1 VTHRGAPVGFVV
13 VTLGGLNP
21 LLALLLLVVVAFAA
35 GAVGAALGVGGGLF
49 LVPALVLLFGVD
61 IHAAIAASIVSVIAT
76 SSAAASSDV
85 QSGLTNVRLG
95 MFLETA
101 TAVGGLVG
109 AIVAVTLLADHS
121 NVLVLA
127 FVPVVLVAVVL
138 MASSRDRDIVPDPPD
153 DRLARRFR
161 LEGEYV
167 GPLTGIRR
175 HYRVTGTRVGLAFA
189 GLAGISSG
197 LLGIGGGIFKV
208 PAMNT
213 LMNVPLRVVAAT
225 STFMIGV
232 TAAAGAL
239 VYLFAGDVVL
249 ALVAPVVLAVFFGT
263 IVGREYGHHAPVGR
277 LKILFIGILVLAAI
291 LMVARGAGV
300 AA

>member
-1 VTHRGAPVGFVV
+1 VGFVV
-13 VTLGGLNP
+13 VTLGGLDP
-21 LLALLLLVVVAFAA
+21 LLALLVLLFVAFAA

-49 LVPALVLLFGVD
+49 LVPSLVLLFGVD
-61 IHAAIAASIVSVIAT
+61 IHIAIAASLVSVIAT

-85 QSGLTNVRLG
+85 ESGLTNVRLA

-109 AIVAVTLLADHS
+109 AVVAVTILAHHSDLLAF
-121 NVLVLA
+121 A
-127 FVPVVLVAVVL
+127 FVPVILLAAVL
-138 MASSRDRDIVPDPPD
+138 MASSRDRDVDPDPPD
-153 DRLARRFR
+153 DPLARRLR

-167 GPLTGIRR
+167 GPVSGIRR
-175 HYRVTGTRVGLAFA
+175 RYRVTRSPVGLAFA
-189 GLAGISSG
+189 GLAGVASG

-213 LMNVPLRVVAAT
+213 LMNVPLRVASAT

-249 ALVAPVVLAVFFGT
+249 AIAAPVVLAVFVGT
-263 IVGREYGHHAPVGR
+263 GVGRRYGHTAPIGR
-277 LKILFIGILVLAAI
+277 LKVLFIGLLVLAAV
-291 LMVARGAGV
+291 LMVARGVGV
-300 AA
+300 FP

>member
-1 VTHRGAPVGFVV
+1 VGLVV

-21 LLALLLLVVVAFAA
+21 LLALLVLLIVAFAA

-49 LVPALVLLFGVD
+49 LVPSLVLLFGID
-61 IHAAIAASIVSVIAT
+61 IHIAIAASLVSVIAT
-76 SSAAASSDV
+76 SSAAASNDV
-85 QSGLTNVRLG
+85 QSGLTNVRLA

-101 TAVGGLVG
+101 TAVGGFVG
-109 AIVAVTLLADHS
+109 AIVAVTILADHS
-121 NVLVLA
+121 NILVFA
-127 FVPVVLVAVVL
+127 FVPVVLLAAAL
-138 MASSRDRDIVPDPPD
+138 MASSRDRDVVPNPPD
-153 DRLARRFR
+153 DPLARRLR

-175 HYRVTGTRVGLAFA
+175 TYRVTGTKIGLAFA

-213 LMNVPLRVVAAT
+213 LMNVPLRVATAT

-239 VYLFAGDVVL
+239 IYLFAGDVVL
-249 ALVAPVVLAVFFGT
+249 VLVAPVVLAVFFGT
-263 IVGREYGHHAPVGR
+263 IVGRQYGHHAPVGR
-277 LKILFIGILVLAAI
+277 LKVLFIGVLVLAAV
-291 LMVARGAGV
+291 LMVARGVGV
-300 AA
+300 AP

>member
-1 VTHRGAPVGFVV
+1 MGLVI
-13 VTLGGLNP
+13 VTLGGLSP
-21 LLALLLLVVVAFAA
+21 LLSLVVLLAVAFAA

-61 IHAAIAASIVSVIAT
+61 IHVAIAASIVSVIAT
-76 SSAAASSDV
+76 SSAAASNDV
-85 QSGLTNVRLG
+85 QSGLTNVRLA

-109 AIVAVTLLADHS
+109 AVVAVTILAAHS
-121 NVLVLA
+121 NILVFA
-127 FVPVVLVAVVL
+127 FVPVVLIAAAL
-138 MASSRDRDIVPDPPD
+138 MASSRDRDVVPNPPD
-153 DRLARRFR
+153 DPLARRLR

-175 HYRVTGTRVGLAFA
+175 SYRVTGTRVGLVFA

-213 LMNVPLRVVAAT
+213 LMNVPLRVATAT

-249 ALVAPVVLAVFFGT
+249 GLVAPVVLAVFFGT
-263 IVGREYGHHAPVGR
+263 IVGRAFGHHAPVGR
-277 LKILFIGILVLAAI
+277 LKVLFVGVLVLAAV
-291 LMVARGAGV
+291 LMVARGVGAIP
-300 AA
+300 